1 MKAVKTRV
9 TIRFSDALG
18 GRLADQVAQDGTD
31 ISAVV
36 RRALEAYLDGPT
48 GPSQR
53 VSSEHGSD
61 ACAEAVLR
69 RCRPYIGARM
79 ALAQLRTQ
87 RQLMDLLVEVLNED
101 FTDR

>member
-9 TIRFSDALG
+9 TIRFSDALC
-18 GRLADQVAQDGTD
+18 GRLADQVAQEGTD

-36 RRALEAYLDGPT
+36 RRALEAYLGGQT

-53 VSSEHGSD
+53 VPSDHGGD
-61 ACAEAVLR
+61 ACAEAVLH
-69 RCRPYIGARM
+69 RCNPYIEKRI
-79 ALAQLRTQ
+79 LLLQRRTQ
-87 RQLMDLLVEVLNED
+87 RPIMELLVEVLNED